1 MYNLKA
7 VKTKEQNKKL
17 KYMYENYGSY
27 KGVLM
32 MKVRKM
38 MIDEPDEE
46 GEISHNSNESIQSIV
61 NYIDDV
67 NKSY

>member
-17 KYMYENYGSY
+17 KYMYENNGSY

-46 GEISHNSNESIQSIV
+46 GEILHNSNESVQSIV